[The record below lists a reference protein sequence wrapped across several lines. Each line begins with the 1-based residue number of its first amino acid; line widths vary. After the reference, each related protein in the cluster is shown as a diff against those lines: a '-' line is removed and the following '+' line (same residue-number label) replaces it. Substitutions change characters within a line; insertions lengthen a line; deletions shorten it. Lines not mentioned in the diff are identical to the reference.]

1 MIFQIYLL
9 IFIMKKILIIDDDK
23 LLINLLKRK
32 LSNAGYEV
40 IIATNGEEGIK
51 KIREIIP
58 DLILLDI
65 TMPVMNGYEV
75 IEQMSKEDNIKN
87 IPLVVISNS
96 GEPVEIERIKKS
108 GIVKDWIVKIK
119 FDIDEVLAIIKKYI

>member
-108 GIVKDWIVKIK
+108 EIVKDWIVKIN

>member
-1 MIFQIYLL
+1 
-9 IFIMKKILIIDDDK
+9 MKKILIIDDDK
-23 LLINLLKRK
+23 LLTNLLERK

-40 IIATNGEEGIK
+40 IIATNGDKGIK